1 VTDPTPGSWPDDRA
15 AGSSVPAGASA
26 GAAQPPAGEEPPGA
40 GGSAGSAS
48 GSGAGSGATS
58 GSGSRAS
65 SHAGSG
71 LLGLLRETVI
81 MVAIALALSLLVKTF
96 LVQAF
101 YIPSQSMEDTLQIG
115 DRVIVSK
122 LTPGPFSLQRGDV
135 VVFVDPGGWLG
146 PTEAAPEPGPVRKAL
161 AFVGLLPNDSNNH
174 LIKRI
179 VGMPGDHV
187 VCCDDDGLLTVNG
200 EPIEETYVREGSV
213 PSERDFDITV
223 PAGRVWV
230 MGDNRQESED
240 SRFHDDGKGRTGSV
254 PISDVT
260 GRAVAVVWPLQHA
273 ARLTRPGEVFAQVPA
288 ASS

>member
-1 VTDPTPGSWPDDRA
+1 VTDPTPGHWPDDRA
-15 AGSSVPAGASA
+15 AGPSVPAAASA
-26 GAAQPPAGEEPPGA
+26 GAAQPPAGEEPHGA
-40 GGSAGSAS
+40 GGAES
-48 GSGAGSGATS
+48 GSGAGSGSGASGSSSS
-58 GSGSRAS
+58 GSGSHS
-65 SHAGSG
+65 GSG

-81 MVAIALALSLLVKTF
+81 VVAIALALSLLVKTF

-101 YIPSQSMEDTLQIG
+101 FIPSQSMEDTLLIG

-146 PTEAAPEPGPVRKAL
+146 PAEAAPEPGPVRKAL

-179 VGMPGDHV
+179 IGMPGDHV
-187 VCCDDDGLLTVNG
+187 VCCDDDGQLTVNG
-200 EPIEETYVREGSV
+200 EPIDETYVREGSV

-254 PISDVT
+254 PISSVT

-288 ASS
+288 PSS

>member
-1 VTDPTPGSWPDDRA
+1 VTDPTPGHWPDDRA
-15 AGSSVPAGASA
+15 AGPSVPAAASA
-26 GAAQPPAGEEPPGA
+26 GAAQPPAGEEPHGA
-40 GGSAGSAS
+40 GGSES
-48 GSGAGSGATS
+48 GSGAGSGSGASGSSSS
-58 GSGSRAS
+58 GSGSHS
-65 SHAGSG
+65 GSG

-81 MVAIALALSLLVKTF
+81 VVAIALALSLLVKTF

-101 YIPSQSMEDTLQIG
+101 FIPSQSMEDTLLIG

-179 VGMPGDHV
+179 IGMPGDHV
-187 VCCDDDGLLTVNG
+187 VCCDDDGQLTVNG
-200 EPIEETYVREGSV
+200 KPIDETYVREGSV

-254 PISDVT
+254 PISSVT

-288 ASS
+288 PSS

>member
-1 VTDPTPGSWPDDRA
+1 VSTTTA
-15 AGSSVPAGASA
+15 PA
-26 GAAQPPAGEEPPGA
+26 PAKAPAKGKAWRELP
-40 GGSAGSAS
+40 
-48 GSGAGSGATS
+48 
-58 GSGSRAS
+58 
-65 SHAGSG
+65 
-71 LLGLLRETVI
+71 LLVV
-81 MVAIALALSLLVKTF
+81 VAIVLAILVKTF

-101 YIPSQSMEDTLQIG
+101 FIPSQSMEDTLLIG

-122 LTPGPFSLQRGDV
+122 LTPGPFELARGDV

-146 PTEAAPEPGPVRKAL
+146 TSETAPRQGALHRAL

-179 VGMPGDHV
+179 IGMPGDHV
-187 VCCDDDGLLTVNG
+187 VCCDEDGRLTVNG
-200 EPIEETYVREGSV
+200 KPVDETYVRDGSV
-213 PSERDFDITV
+213 PSERDFDIRV

-240 SRFHDDGKGRTGSV
+240 SRYHDNGTGRTGSV

-273 ARLTRPGEVFAQVPA
+273 SRLTRPGEVFARVPA

>member
-1 VTDPTPGSWPDDRA
+1 VTDPTPGHWPDDRA
-15 AGSSVPAGASA
+15 AGPSVPAAASA
-26 GAAQPPAGEEPPGA
+26 GAAQPPAGEEPHGA
-40 GGSAGSAS
+40 GGSES
-48 GSGAGSGATS
+48 GSGAGSGSGASGSSSS
-58 GSGSRAS
+58 GSGSHS
-65 SHAGSG
+65 GSG

-81 MVAIALALSLLVKTF
+81 VVAIALALSLLVKTF

-101 YIPSQSMEDTLQIG
+101 FIPSQSMEDTLLIG

-146 PTEAAPEPGPVRKAL
+146 PTEAAPDPGPVRKAL

-179 VGMPGDHV
+179 IGMPGDHV
-187 VCCDDDGLLTVNG
+187 VCCDDDGQLTLNG
-200 EPIEETYVREGSV
+200 KPIDETYVREGSV

-254 PISDVT
+254 PISSVT

-288 ASS
+288 PSS